1 MTTSDKIL
9 EFIDGTLE
17 GADEQTLFDA
27 MARLPELRTELRHYV
42 QIGDAVRADREAYV
56 PPADVERRLLGGLGL
71 IPLAATGG
79 GAVAGGTAGMLGL
92 LGLKSGLLPMM
103 LGFILGGLLVGGGV
117 WLVLDDDDDV
127 SHVALRQADGNLID
141 GGTVDGGTVDGGVH
155 ANREGVASRSGVGT
169 NGIADGATGWMSSI
183 DRSARG
189 GSSPITSSGGSQAPT
204 TSTPTVI
211 YRDRIKYLKAPTS
224 SSKQGVKVVEDIP
237 TTPTRANTHN
247 PASPTTPQDART
259 VTLMPIATP
268 PPALQVDRPDD
279 RRIDGLKMQAPS
291 STPIIGAP
299 TAEGRSM
306 RLELRKSVA
315 ERPFVENNARPV
327 ETQLINDFFSEGFV
341 GGVHYDAFAKTSIG
355 LEVGRERFSQSLLYN
370 RADTLIIEQRPA
382 ILWAAIAVNHDV
394 RPFGVPLSLGVSLG
408 GSEYAGPLVRGRVG
422 FDLLDLFGARL
433 AGSPLSVPITG
444 EISSLVYTYN
454 DQYMITGNLG
464 LTAGVSYRFGF

>member
-17 GADEQTLFDA
+17 GAEEQTLFDA

-71 IPLAATGG
+71 IPLGATGG
-79 GAVAGGTAGMLGL
+79 AAVAGGTAGM

-117 WLVLDDDDDV
+117 WLALDDDDGV

-141 GGTVDGGTVDGGVH
+141 GGTIDGGEN

-183 DRSARG
+183 DRTARG
-189 GSSPITSSGGSQAPT
+189 GSSPIASSGGSQATT
-204 TSTPTVI
+204 TSAPTVI

-224 SSKQGVKVVEDIP
+224 SSKQSVDVVDDNP
-237 TTPTRANTHN
+237 ATPTRVTTQNVE
-247 PASPTTPQDART
+247 SPITPQVART
-259 VTLMPIATP
+259 VTLTPIATP

-299 TAEGRSM
+299 SAEGRSL

-355 LEVGRERFSQSLLYN
+355 FEVGRERFSQSLLYN
-370 RADTLIIEQRPA
+370 REDTLIIEQRPA
-382 ILWAAIAVNHDV
+382 ITWMALAVNYDA
-394 RPFGVPLSLGVSLG
+394 RPFGVPLTLGVSMG
-408 GSEYAGPLVRGRVG
+408 ASEYIGPLVRGRVG
-422 FDLLDLFGARL
+422 FDLLDLFGTRL